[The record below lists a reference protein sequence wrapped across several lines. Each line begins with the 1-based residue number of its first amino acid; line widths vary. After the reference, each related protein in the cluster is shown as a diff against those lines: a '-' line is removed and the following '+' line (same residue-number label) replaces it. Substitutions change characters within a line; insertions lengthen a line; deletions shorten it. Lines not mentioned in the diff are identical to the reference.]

1 MFILRMVSRQKPEIF
16 ELFPQA
22 AASVSEFALSHLD
35 HVTVDMVHNEI
46 VANIIPGLKQVVED
60 EDVPA
65 DSEQSQLLSY
75 YTAQPPSIST
85 VRRWMHYLDLGF
97 THDKFKK
104 SYYVDGH
111 EREEQ
116 IQHRRQFTTRYLSDI
131 EKFTYQWVQMPVAK
145 LQSIQSS
152 LSEDEKIIPC
162 GHRYWDPVTNEEW
175 VEFHVDDHDFE
186 DCAVELYGGNLSVW
200 MPAGFK
206 PIIILHDPM
215 KDNLARQQ
223 AAYVE
228 SHGVP
233 MPRSMQAHALTQM
246 FALQFIL
253 FKDSEDESNARRELH
268 DPDYWHALAPG
279 SSTDPDE
286 LRAALLALPR
296 SAADADDVAPTSAS
310 ASSPPFFD
318 PEEVISRLREEGYCV
333 LAPAPG
339 RDRARSWR
347 PSRPR
352 CGPRPCRPISSTSTT
367 PPGCSLPSII
377 VCPE

>member
-1 MFILRMVSRQKPEIF
+1 
-16 ELFPQA
+16 
-22 AASVSEFALSHLD
+22 
-35 HVTVDMVHNEI
+35 
-46 VANIIPGLKQVVED
+46 
-60 EDVPA
+60 
-65 DSEQSQLLSY
+65 
-75 YTAQPPSIST
+75 
-85 VRRWMHYLDLGF
+85 
-97 THDKFKK
+97 
-104 SYYVDGH
+104 
-111 EREEQ
+111 
-116 IQHRRQFTTRYLSDI
+116 
-131 EKFTYQWVQMPVAK
+131 MPVAK
-145 LQSIQSS
+145 LQLIQSS

-246 FALQFIL
+246 FALQSLL
-253 FKDSEDESNARRELH
+253 FKDSEDESNVRRELH
-268 DPDYWHALAPG
+268 DPDYWHALVPG

-296 SAADADDVAPTSAS
+296 SAADADDVAPASAS

-347 PSRPR
+347 PSRNAVRRLHPLR
-352 CGPRPCRPISSTSTT
+352 R
-367 PPGCSLPSII
+367 
-377 VCPE
+377 

>member
-131 EKFTYQWVQMPVAK
+131 EKFTYRWVQMPVAK
-145 LQSIQSS
+145 LQSIQSL

-186 DCAVELYGGNLSVW
+186 DCAVELYGGNLSVR
-200 MPAGFK
+200 MPAAFK
-206 PIIILHDPM
+206 PIIILS
-215 KDNLARQQ
+215 Q
-223 AAYVE
+223 
-228 SHGVP
+228 
-233 MPRSMQAHALTQM
+233 
-246 FALQFIL
+246 
-253 FKDSEDESNARRELH
+253 DESIFNQNSHRGSQWVGPSGERTIMPKSTGMGIMLSAFQSR
-268 DPDYWHALAPG
+268 DV
-279 SSTDPDE
+279 SSTLLSSSYVRRSIDRPLIAFDCCV
-286 LRAALLALPR
+286 LVWMGYGPYCRAASHYKSRKRWQELL
-296 SAADADDVAPTSAS
+296 
-310 ASSPPFFD
+310 
-318 PEEVISRLREEGYCV
+318 
-333 LAPAPG
+333 
-339 RDRARSWR
+339 
-347 PSRPR
+347 
-352 CGPRPCRPISSTSTT
+352 
-367 PPGCSLPSII
+367 
-377 VCPE
+377 